1 MTKRILFILIIT
13 ISFCQ
18 ILNSQAVVSQGKPV
32 GEIFTDFHYNP
43 NDTTKTTGFGI
54 NRAHLGYNYTPEGNF
69 SALIIINIGTPEDLS
84 EGAVPKR
91 YAYFRE
97 ASVIYKKEKLT
108 LSFGMVS
115 TRYADFQ
122 QGFWGKR
129 YLGPEYQAAYPY
141 GSVADLG
148 VVMDYRLSDL
158 LKLDL
163 SILNG
168 KGYTNIQLDNSLK
181 TALGLTIST
190 SDKVYVRLYGDL
202 MKPQGV
208 MQTTLIMFAGIK
220 NDLFS
225 FGAEAS
231 YKTRLDLINGHDVWG
246 LSATA
251 SIFLNKKSEIFAR
264 YDYAASVIPRNEE
277 LQWDYEKDNTYLIAG
292 LQQKLS
298 ENLKIA
304 LTYRRLN
311 PYNPGQKTYDAIYLN
326 AHFKL

>member
-1 MTKRILFILIIT
+1 MTKRIFFILIST

-18 ILNSQAVVSQGKPV
+18 ILKSQTVVNQGKPV
-32 GEIFTDFHYNP
+32 GEIFTDFHYNAH
-43 NDTTKTTGFGI
+43 DTTKTTGFGI

-69 SALIIINIGTPEDLS
+69 SASIMINIGTPEDLS

-91 YAYFRE
+91 YGYFRE
-97 ASVIYKKEKLT
+97 ASVTYRKEKLT

-148 VVMDYRLSDL
+148 MIIDYRLSDL

-163 SILNG
+163 SLLNG

-190 SDKVYVRLYGDL
+190 PGKIYFRLYGDV

-208 MQTTLIMFAGIK
+208 MQTTLIMFAGTK
-220 NDLFS
+220 NNLFS
-225 FGAEAS
+225 IGVEGS
-231 YKTRLDLINGHDVWG
+231 YKTKLDLINGHNIWG
-246 LSATA
+246 ISATA
-251 SIFLNKKSEIFAR
+251 SIFLNKKTEIFAR
-264 YDYAASVIPRNEE
+264 YDYAASVIIPENY
-277 LQWDYEKDNTYLIAG
+277 LHWNYKKDNTFFIGGIQY
-292 LQQKLS
+292 KLS
-298 ENLKIA
+298 DNLKIA
-304 LTYRRLN
+304 LNFRRFN
-311 PYNPGQKTYDAIYLN
+311 PYNPGQKTTDAIYLN
-326 AHFKL
+326 ANFKF